1 MWMAGEIHLARR
13 RIREAYFMISSSSDP
28 EFFRKCLRFEIDNF
42 KQYAPFYAY
51 EDKDFLNMIV
61 QGDHD
66 AIGLA
71 IDFLEAD
78 PYCFRSGF
86 IKKKLCTALKR
97 APLTRKERSQL
108 RHNILQLVSTQR
120 PVSFADI
127 ASLGCRLYTPGFH
140 KRVQQLK
147 VIPHKYLLQ
156 RQKRFLFLL
165 DEEVR
170 KRKNLSLLK
179 NTAAVLSEKQGSPR
193 TPPHPSLTEV
203 CLWVK
208 RFLFASRQLFDRKIL
223 K

>member
-97 APLTRKERSQL
+97 APLTREERGQL

-127 ASLGCRLYTPGFH
+127 ASLGCHLYTPGFH

-165 DEEVR
+165 QDQIPTRVFLGKMHLQAFKKPLMQRMHHLLPKELYKYGLLAER
-170 KRKNLSLLK
+170 IKKRPLL
-179 NTAAVLSEKQGSPR
+179 Q
-193 TPPHPSLTEV
+193 
-203 CLWVK
+203 
-208 RFLFASRQLFDRKIL
+208 
-223 K
+223 